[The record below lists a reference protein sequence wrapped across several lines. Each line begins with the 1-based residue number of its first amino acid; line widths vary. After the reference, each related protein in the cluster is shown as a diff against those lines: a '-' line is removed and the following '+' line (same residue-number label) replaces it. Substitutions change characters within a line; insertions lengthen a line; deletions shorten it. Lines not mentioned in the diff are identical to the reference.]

1 MLRPSD
7 DAPIDDGGVP
17 AGDVPGVGETGTDD
31 RQGGDAVLRDAA
43 SALRGLVLAAE
54 RYRTAVSS
62 SVGLGT
68 TESQAL
74 SHLVEHGD
82 RGQSELAR
90 ALGLT
95 SSAATALVDR
105 LERHDVAQRVRHPS
119 DRRRTIIRLTARGT
133 VLADRTHQ
141 PLQASLD
148 EVEAADLP
156 AVARWLATI
165 AESLGAVRPG
175 AA

>member
-1 MLRPSD
+1 MPRSFD
-7 DAPIDDGGVP
+7 GAPVDGAADLPGDELG
-17 AGDVPGVGETGTDD
+17 AGGRSRTDD
-31 RQGGDAVLRDAA
+31 PDLRAAA
-43 SALRGLVLAAE
+43 SSLRALVLAAE
-54 RYRTAVSS
+54 RYRSSVSS
-62 SVGLGT
+62 SVGLGA

-74 SHLVEHGD
+74 SHLVAHGD

-90 ALGLT
+90 ELGLT

-105 LERHDVAQRVRHPS
+105 LERHDVAERVRHPS

-133 VLADRTHQ
+133 VLAERTHQ
-141 PLQASLD
+141 PLQASLGQ
-148 EVEAADLP
+148 VEAADLP